1 MHPRLRPWRLVQL
14 GYLRRGPGPL
24 PALGWAGSHRLQGET
39 EACFVSTCSGELLMR
54 VVSVCGWQEAVLS
67 LANAHVSITRSLEAI
82 GSPDAEEA

>member
-1 MHPRLRPWRLVQL
+1 
-14 GYLRRGPGPL
+14 
-24 PALGWAGSHRLQGET
+24 
-39 EACFVSTCSGELLMR
+39 MR